1 MNDDSVI
8 KEEELELSD
17 KALAEDQALKY
28 AQDISSLYKLE
39 REERKQLILANRQLK
54 AYAQKLELVNS
65 ELKDFLF
72 TASHGLQEPLRKAM
86 VFSDLVEHNLSA
98 ALDKKG
104 KDYLERM
111 RNAIS
116 NMQSK
121 IYGLLEYSK
130 IGCLANE
137 QLKLVDFGA
146 VVKGVVNNLQEQ
158 IRTSQGQVKAES
170 MPVIYAYD
178 SQIRQLFE
186 SLIENALKFSDKGKS
201 PTVFITSCLL
211 PDNFWEI
218 QVQDNGRGFEEKY
231 LGQVMKPFNKLEN
244 NAHNEGAGIGL
255 TLCNKIVLNHGGR
268 IRINSVPGKG
278 STVFIMLPDRSE
290 NSQGKSG
297 FQEI

>member
-1 MNDDSVI
+1 MDDDI
-8 KEEELELSD
+8 FFKEEELELSD
-17 KALAEDQALKY
+17 KALVEAQALKY

-39 REERKQLILANRQLK
+39 REERKQLIQANRQLK

-72 TASHGLQEPLRKAM
+72 TASHGLQEPLRKAIL
-86 VFSDLVEHNLSA
+86 FSDLVERNLAA
-98 ALDKKG
+98 ALDNKG

-111 RNAIS
+111 RNAIA

-137 QLKLVDFGA
+137 QLQLVDFGA
-146 VVKGVVNNLQEQ
+146 ALQGVVHNLRQQ
-158 IRTSQGQVKAES
+158 IRTSRGQIKIGS
-170 MPVIYAYD
+170 LPIIYAYD

-186 SLIENALKFSDKGKS
+186 NLIENALKFTDKGKS
-201 PTVFITSCLL
+201 PTVLISSCLL

-231 LGQVMKPFNKLEN
+231 LGQVMKPFNKLAN
-244 NAHNEGAGIGL
+244 NACNEGVGIGL
-255 TLCNKIVLNHGGR
+255 TLCNKIVLNHGGH
-268 IRINSVPGKG
+268 IRINSVPGEG

-290 NSQGKSG
+290 NSKNKSC
-297 FQEI
+297 FQKI